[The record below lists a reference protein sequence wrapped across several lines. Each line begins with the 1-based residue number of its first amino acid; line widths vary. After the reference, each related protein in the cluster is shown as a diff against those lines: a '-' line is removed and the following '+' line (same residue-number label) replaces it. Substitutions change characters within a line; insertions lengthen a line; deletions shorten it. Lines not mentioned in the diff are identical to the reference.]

1 MPESVNIEQLRHSL
15 QEKWLT
21 YYFENREWL
30 VQLSIWVTCEGQ
42 YRPSA
47 SFILATL
54 TALDPQL
61 TRLMPL
67 LAGLNS
73 NPERIVSA
81 LGLNFNPDD
90 RVEHWL
96 RETKNKSNPVQVLPS
111 VDSQVVDVAFHPDA
125 TFVDSTLSFAN
136 PTDANANV
144 SALNSHQ
151 SHPTQRSINSRSI
164 NQRPINKAKDD
175 ADHSAIAPPNPQLI
189 ARKDEECGGRDRNPS
204 DHIWR

>member
-54 TALDPQL
+54 TALEPQL

-73 NPERIVSA
+73 NPDRIVSA

-90 RVEHWL
+90 KVKHWL
-96 RETKNKSNPVQVLPS
+96 QETRKGSNPVQVLPS
-111 VDSQVVDVAFHPDA
+111 VGSQVVDVAFHPDA
-125 TFVDSTLSFAN
+125 TFVDSTLSLAN
-136 PTDANANV
+136 PTDANV
-144 SALNSHQ
+144 SALNSNQ

-164 NQRPINKAKDD
+164 HQRPINQAKDD

-189 ARKDEECGGRDRNPS
+189 ARKDEECGGRDRDQP
-204 DHIWR
+204 DDIWR